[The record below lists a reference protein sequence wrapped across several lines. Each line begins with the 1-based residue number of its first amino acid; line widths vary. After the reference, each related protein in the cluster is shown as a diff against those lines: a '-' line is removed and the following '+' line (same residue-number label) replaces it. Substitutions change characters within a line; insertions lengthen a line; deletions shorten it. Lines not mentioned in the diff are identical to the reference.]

1 MKRDQKKFNIKLDR
15 VLQTGSVTNISAVQL
30 ELEGAEKWIAELQRA
45 IQHQEDCLGL
55 TGLTKLRE
63 LKDSKFLGL
72 HLNTTI
78 SAQENYDLCG
88 ETLI

>member
-63 LKDSKFLGL
+63 RE
-72 HLNTTI
+72 I
-78 SAQENYDLCG
+78 SLFLCG
-88 ETLI
+88 YRYTLWDQDTTWPAAC